1 MRKDLLRLPLGYCGV
16 VWSSELM
23 DLQRALEI
31 AIEAHKGAKD
41 KGGNDCC
48 YSSWRYWRYQI
59 VVWRFR
65 KRGVF

>member
-48 YSSWRYWRYQI
+48 YSS
-59 VVWRFR
+59 
-65 KRGVF
+65 